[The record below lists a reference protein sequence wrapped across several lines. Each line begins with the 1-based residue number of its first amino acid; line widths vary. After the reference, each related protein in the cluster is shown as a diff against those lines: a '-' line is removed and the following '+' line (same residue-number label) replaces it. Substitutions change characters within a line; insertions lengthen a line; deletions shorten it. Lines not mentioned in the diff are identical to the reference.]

1 MTSTEREAAASG
13 STGRDAGG
21 TGRAANAAG
30 RDPRIS
36 AREAAATG
44 RDASAAGRAN
54 AATGLDGFG
63 LEAIDEV
70 LAAMVGEQ
78 AAERPREGLLI
89 TCRLGLD
96 GEPPETLTLLG
107 ARFGVSRDRARQLY
121 TRGIGNMVR
130 AAQLSGEHD
139 LSVFAD
145 RYPVG
150 WSDERLVRTL
160 LAEIYATDSDI
171 AGQDRA
177 YLHLR
182 LAGHDLQES
191 KRLAGFVFQR
201 IAGWQQKGRW
211 HLMPPEHLEEVPADA
226 WNPWLHR
233 VEWAAGDPRELPTAP
248 ARTLD
253 LGDDGRGFMYSEKL
267 ARETTFDT
275 GLQARLLRLLDG
287 SERVES
293 FQEYPAEIVYDID
306 GSERVHYPAAV
317 ARFTDGRVVLIDVIP
332 LAHTAFHVNRVK
344 STAGRAYAHAQ
355 GWGWLVWTGADEG
368 VTDLLARKVSTR
380 HENQLRNRLATG
392 PVDWTALRRYR
403 ESTGIDLLDLA
414 AMVLRNQWR
423 WDRGPFLLTR
433 VS

>member
-13 STGRDAGG
+13 SGAAAPGSGTSASGRTAG
-21 TGRAANAAG
+21 TPGRTANAAG
-30 RDPRIS
+30 RDPRVP
-36 AREAAATG
+36 ARDAAATG
-44 RDASAAGRAN
+44 HDA
-54 AATGLDGFG
+54 FG
-63 LEAIDEV
+63 LEDIDEV

-78 AAERPREGLLI
+78 AAERPRDGLLI
-89 TCRLGLD
+89 TRRLGLD
-96 GEPPETLTLLG
+96 GEPAETLTLLG

-121 TRGIGNMVR
+121 TRAIGNMVR
-130 AAQLSGEHD
+130 AAQLSGEYD

-233 VEWAAGDPRELPTAP
+233 VEWAAGDPRELPAAP

-317 ARFTDGRVVLIDVIP
+317 ARFTDGRVVLMDVIP

-344 STAGRAYAHAQ
+344 STAGRAHAHAQ
-355 GWGWLVWTGADEG
+355 GWGWLVWTGAEEG

-380 HENQLRNRLATG
+380 HENLLRNRLAAG
-392 PVDWTALRRYR
+392 PLDWTALRRYR
-403 ESTGIDLLDLA
+403 ADTGIEPLDLA

-423 WDRGPFLLTR
+423 WDRGPFQLTR
-433 VS
+433 T

>member
-13 STGRDAGG
+13 SGKTVSGSGTAASGRTAD
-21 TGRAANAAG
+21 TPGRTANAAG
-30 RDPRIS
+30 RDPRVP
-36 AREAAATG
+36 ARDAAATG
-44 RDASAAGRAN
+44 HDA
-54 AATGLDGFG
+54 FG
-63 LEAIDEV
+63 LEDIDEV

-78 AAERPREGLLI
+78 AAERPRDGLLI

-121 TRGIGNMVR
+121 TRAIGTMVR

-233 VEWAAGDPRELPTAP
+233 VEWAAGDPRELPDAP

-306 GSERVHYPAAV
+306 GGERVHYPAAV
-317 ARFTDGRVVLIDVIP
+317 ARFTDGRVVLMDVIP

-344 STAGRAYAHAQ
+344 STAGRAHAHAR
-355 GWGWLVWTGADEG
+355 GWGWLVWTGAEEG
-368 VTDLLARKVSTR
+368 VTDLLARKVSAR
-380 HENQLRNRLATG
+380 HENLLRNRLAAG
-392 PVDWTALRRYR
+392 PLDWTALRRYR
-403 ESTGIDLLDLA
+403 ADTGIEPLDLA

-423 WDRGPFLLTR
+423 WDRGPFRLTR
-433 VS
+433 T